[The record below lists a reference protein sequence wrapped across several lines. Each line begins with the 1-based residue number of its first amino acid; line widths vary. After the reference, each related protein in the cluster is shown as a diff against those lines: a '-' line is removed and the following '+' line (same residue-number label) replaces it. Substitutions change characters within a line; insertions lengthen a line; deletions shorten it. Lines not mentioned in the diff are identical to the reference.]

1 MTDSFIVLI
10 IMAVAHGA
18 VFPGSFPSPVKVRE
32 GVVMNS
38 ECKNWQSLVDTSV
51 EPPRP
56 RFVFDVSNELDV
68 TVGIEC
74 LLRLEGN
81 KSPARFGGALN
92 PGVSQTF
99 DKATTEVAALFY
111 VSYLFKKK
119 FDHASAVALTDSRT
133 GKVNTPKSIK
143 SAFAAYRKWFEKI
156 KSIGI
161 EEARKQE
168 LDPLEGT
175 FVRWY

>member
-1 MTDSFIVLI
+1 MTDSFIVMI
-10 IMAVAHGA
+10 IIAVVHGA
-18 VFPGSFPSPVKVRE
+18 VFSGSYPDHVIVQEKII
-32 GVVMNS
+32 MNS
-38 ECKNWQSLVDTSV
+38 GCKNWQSLVDSSI
-51 EPPRP
+51 EPPSP
-56 RFVFDVSNELDV
+56 RFVFDVSNERDV
-68 TVGIEC
+68 SVGIEC

-92 PGVSQTF
+92 PGVSQIF

-119 FDHASAVALTDSRT
+119 FDHANAVALTDSRT
-133 GKVNTPKSIK
+133 GKVNTPESVK
-143 SAFAAYRKWFEKI
+143 SAFAAYRNWFEKI